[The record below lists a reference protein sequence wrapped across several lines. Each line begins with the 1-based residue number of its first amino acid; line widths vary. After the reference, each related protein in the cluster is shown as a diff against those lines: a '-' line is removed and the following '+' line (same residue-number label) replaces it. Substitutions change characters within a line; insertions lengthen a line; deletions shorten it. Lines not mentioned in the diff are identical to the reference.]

1 MRTTMTPGIRITA
14 ALLLALVV
22 PQLASA
28 ELRRV
33 ELKTLGMD

>member
-1 MRTTMTPGIRITA
+1 MKLSNLALTIAVTVLTA
-14 ALLLALVV
+14 ASA
-22 PQLASA
+22 QA

>member
-1 MRTTMTPGIRITA
+1 MKSTSRVA
-14 ALLLALVV
+14 SLLLLALML
-22 PQLASA
+22 PAIASA

>member
-1 MRTTMTPGIRITA
+1 MNLIKHSAG
-14 ALLLALVV
+14 ALLLAVLI
-22 PQLASA
+22 PSTAFA

>member
-1 MRTTMTPGIRITA
+1 MNAIARSA
-14 ALLLALVV
+14 AAVALALLIPATAL
-22 PQLASA
+22 A

>member
-1 MRTTMTPGIRITA
+1 MVMKLKHLILAVALTTIGSTS
-14 ALLLALVV
+14 
-22 PQLASA
+22 ASA